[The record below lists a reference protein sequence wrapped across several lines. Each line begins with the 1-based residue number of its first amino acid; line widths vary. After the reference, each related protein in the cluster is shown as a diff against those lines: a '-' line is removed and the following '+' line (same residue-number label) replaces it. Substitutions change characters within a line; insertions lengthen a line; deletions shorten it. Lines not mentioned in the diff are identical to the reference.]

1 MLKSKSKQL
10 FDNIKRIE
18 SNQQRI
24 IDMIFHLFSF
34 ILTFIY
40 FSSYEMNEVIL
51 KKNDISRRL
60 ITSKQNIL
68 LLDDSG
74 ITFYE
79 LYIPY
84 EYIIAFGNLD
94 SKVYIQLFG
103 DFEPTDKEIKLY
115 LGNNRVNINFQTN
128 NKFLANSLTK
138 KIQNNMFYHLKY
150 HTIIPKVV
158 EWHV

>member
-1 MLKSKSKQL
+1 
-10 FDNIKRIE
+10 
-18 SNQQRI
+18 
-24 IDMIFHLFSF
+24 
-34 ILTFIY
+34 
-40 FSSYEMNEVIL
+40 MNEVIL

>member
-1 MLKSKSKQL
+1 MLKSRSERM
-10 FDNIKRIE
+10 FETIKKIE

-24 IDMIFHLFSF
+24 IDTIFYLFSF

-40 FSSYEMNEVIL
+40 FSSYEMNEVVL
-51 KKNDISRRL
+51 KKDDISRRL
-60 ITSKQNIL
+60 ITLKKNIL
-68 LLDDSG
+68 ILNDSG
-74 ITFYE
+74 IIFYG

-84 EYIIAFGNLD
+84 EYIITFGNAG

-150 HTIIPKVV
+150 HNIIPKVV